1 MKKPKIWK
9 ATDDERLL
17 AESGKIYRVGFWVL
31 AAGILLDVLMKA
43 AVYLPAWVGEAG
55 IFPLLGLEGMVLI
68 AALVLCALLAA
79 GRGILTLGADP
90 EADRFPAKHYALV
103 SLGLGLGLSAAG
115 LALRAIF
122 YPHWE
127 FDAGALVLVF
137 GLIILFVTGVTF
149 LVCFGTLYLMF
160 RIARRR
166 RRCLEEREAGQ
177 QRRPEAGG

>member
-17 AESGKIYRVGFWVL
+17 AESGKFYR
-31 AAGILLDVLMKA
+31 
-43 AVYLPAWVGEAG
+43 VGEAG

-103 SLGLGLGLSAAG
+103 SLGLGLCLSAIS
-115 LALRAIF
+115 LLLRAVVH
-122 YPHWE
+122 PHWE
-127 FDAGALVLVF
+127 FGPGALILVF
-137 GLIILFVTGVTF
+137 GLITLFVTGTTF
-149 LVCFGTLYLMF
+149 AVCFGTLYLFF

-166 RRCLEEREAGQ
+166 RRRFREQEEK
-177 QRRPEAGG
+177 

>member
-31 AAGILLDVLMKA
+31 AAGILLDLLMKA

-55 IFPLLGLEGMVLI
+55 IFPLLGLEGIVLI

-90 EADRFPAKHYALV
+90 ESDRFPAKHYALV
-103 SLGLGLGLSAAG
+103 SLGLGLGLSVIS
-115 LALRAIF
+115 LLLRAVVH
-122 YPHWE
+122 PHWE
-127 FDAGALVLVF
+127 FGAGALILVF
-137 GLIILFVTGVTF
+137 GLITLFVTGATF
-149 LVCFGTLYLMF
+149 VVCFGTLYFFF

-166 RRCLEEREAGQ
+166 RRRFQEPEEK
-177 QRRPEAGG
+177 

>member
-68 AALVLCALLAA
+68 AALVLCLSVISLL
-79 GRGILTLGADP
+79 
-90 EADRFPAKHYALV
+90 
-103 SLGLGLGLSAAG
+103 
-115 LALRAIF
+115 LRAVVH
-122 YPHWE
+122 PHWE
-127 FDAGALVLVF
+127 FGPGALILVF
-137 GLIILFVTGVTF
+137 GLITLFVTGATF
-149 LVCFGTLYLMF
+149 AVCFGTLYLFF

-166 RRCLEEREAGQ
+166 RRRFREQEEK
-177 QRRPEAGG
+177 

>member
-90 EADRFPAKHYALV
+90 EAERFPARYYALV
-103 SLGLGLGLSAAG
+103 SLGLGLGLSVAG
-115 LALRAIF
+115 LALRAVF

-127 FDAGALVLVF
+127 FDAAALVLVL
-137 GLIILFVTGVTF
+137 GLVILVVTGIAF
-149 LVCFGTLYLMF
+149 LVCFTTFYLLF
-160 RIARRR
+160 RIARWRR
-166 RRCLEEREAGQ
+166 RRFQDPEEK
-177 QRRPEAGG
+177 

>member
-17 AESGKIYRVGFWVL
+17 AESGKIYRVGFWVF

-68 AALVLCALLAA
+68 AALVLCLSVISLL
-79 GRGILTLGADP
+79 
-90 EADRFPAKHYALV
+90 
-103 SLGLGLGLSAAG
+103 
-115 LALRAIF
+115 LRAVVH
-122 YPHWE
+122 PHWE
-127 FDAGALVLVF
+127 SGPGALILVF
-137 GLIILFVTGVTF
+137 GLITLFVTGATF
-149 LVCFGTLYLMF
+149 AVCFGTLYLFF

-166 RRCLEEREAGQ
+166 RRRFREQEEK
-177 QRRPEAGG
+177 

>member
-55 IFPLLGLEGMVLI
+55 IFPLLGLEGIVLI

-79 GRGILTLGADP
+79 GRGILTLGADGKAYGCARLLLP
-90 EADRFPAKHYALV
+90 RTHCTPHARSKTRWRSHRARPNDGRH
-103 SLGLGLGLSAAG
+103 AAVRE
-115 LALRAIF
+115 RA
-122 YPHWE
+122 
-127 FDAGALVLVF
+127 
-137 GLIILFVTGVTF
+137 
-149 LVCFGTLYLMF
+149 
-160 RIARRR
+160 RKR
-166 RRCLEEREAGQ
+166 Q
-177 QRRPEAGG
+177 QRGRRVRQDGVCA